1 MRPLSPPPC
10 CSTSTRNTSFQ
21 FLSGKNNDRE
31 VNSRDQLADR
41 NRQDTLPP
49 LSQKNGSG
57 DHMGKVR
64 VGGFAVSLDGYS
76 AGPDQSLE
84 NPLGK
89 RGPEIFQ
96 WFFHTKT
103 FRAMHGE
110 GETGD
115 SEGVDEKYAFRA
127 MDGFGAFILGRN
139 MFGPIRGDW
148 PDESWKG
155 WWGDNPPYH
164 APTFVLTN
172 HPRDPIVMEGGTTFY
187 FVTDGIESALEKAR
201 KAAGYLDVKIGGGV
215 STVRQY
221 LQARLVDEMHLAVG
235 PVLLGRGENLFQGL
249 DLSALGYSVT
259 SSEQS
264 ERAMHVVVTKR

>member
-1 MRPLSPPPC
+1 
-10 CSTSTRNTSFQ
+10 
-21 FLSGKNNDRE
+21 
-31 VNSRDQLADR
+31 
-41 NRQDTLPP
+41 
-49 LSQKNGSG
+49 
-57 DHMGKVR
+57 MGKVR
-64 VGGFAVSLDGYS
+64 VGGFGVSLDGFS

-96 WFFHTKT
+96 WFFHTRT

-115 SEGVDEKYAFRA
+115 SEGVDEKYAFRT

-139 MFGPIRGDW
+139 MFGPIRGEW
-148 PDESWKG
+148 PDDKWKG

-172 HPRDPIVMEGGTTFY
+172 YLRDPIVMEGGTTFY
-187 FVTDGIESALEKAR
+187 FVTDGIESALEKA
-201 KAAGYLDVKIGGGV
+201 KEAAGNLDVKIGGGV

-235 PVLLGRGENLFQGL
+235 PVLLGRGENLFEGL
-249 DLSALGYSVT
+249 DLDALGYSVT

-264 ERAMHVVVTKR
+264 DRAMHIIVTKQDR